1 MPPRKA
7 APADPDVAP
16 RRSSR
21 ITAQPKAEESTKKT
35 AKRTADGDAAGARR
49 AKKVKAEKDAEAD
62 GAGDKPTSLVLPSL
76 TLKNEKDED
85 VDVSALAAKA
95 DRGVVLFLVPKADT
109 PGCTTQACGFR
120 DVYSDFEK
128 EGFHVYCVSADKPTA
143 QAKWQTKKSLPYSLL
158 SDPERT
164 LIGALGAAKG
174 GKTARSHF
182 VFGKD
187 GKLLDRKM
195 PVKPVDSPRLA
206 LEFIRNLKADGAD
219 AGEGDKANGATDGNK
234 KADEA
239 AEAVAEKVE
248 EDKEAKADA
257 SGGKTEDAG
266 ANEG

>member
-1 MPPRKA
+1 
-7 APADPDVAP
+7 
-16 RRSSR
+16 
-21 ITAQPKAEESTKKT
+21 
-35 AKRTADGDAAGARR
+35 
-49 AKKVKAEKDAEAD
+49 
-62 GAGDKPTSLVLPSL
+62 LPSL

-85 VDVSALAAKA
+85 VDVGALAAKA
-95 DRGVVLFLVPKADT
+95 ERGVVLFLVPKADT

-128 EGFHVYCVSADKPTA
+128 EGFQVYCVSADKPTA

-158 SDPERT
+158 SDPERA

-182 VFGKD
+182 VFGTD

-206 LEFIRNLKADGAD
+206 LEFIRSLKVDGAGE
-219 AGEGDKANGATDGNK
+219 GEGDKANGAGHGEGIGEQKVEDAADT
-234 KADEA
+234 KADESDKKAEEA
-239 AEAVAEKVE
+239 AEKVAEKVE
-248 EDKEAKADA
+248 EDKDA
-257 SGGKTEDAG
+257 GEKTEDAG

>member
-1 MPPRKA
+1 
-7 APADPDVAP
+7 
-16 RRSSR
+16 
-21 ITAQPKAEESTKKT
+21 
-35 AKRTADGDAAGARR
+35 
-49 AKKVKAEKDAEAD
+49 
-62 GAGDKPTSLVLPSL
+62 VLPSL

-85 VDVSALAAKA
+85 VDIGALAAKA
-95 DRGVVLFLVPKADT
+95 ERGVVLFLVPKADT

-128 EGFHVYCVSADKPTA
+128 EGFQVYCVSADKPTA
-143 QAKWQTKKSLPYSLL
+143 QAKWQTKKSLPYSLI
-158 SDPERT
+158 SDPERA

-206 LEFIRNLKADGAD
+206 LEFIRSLQ
-219 AGEGDKANGATDGNK
+219 ANGEQANGDRKVEDAADT
-234 KADEA
+234 KADESDKKAEEA
-239 AEAVAEKVE
+239 AEKVAEKVE
-248 EDKEAKADA
+248 EDKEAKATA
-257 SGGKTEDAG
+257 GEAG

>member
-21 ITAQPKAEESTKKT
+21 ITALPKADEPTKKT
-35 AKRTADGDAAGARR
+35 VKRTADGDAAGARR

-76 TLKNEKDED
+76 ALKNEKDED
-85 VDVSALAAKA
+85 VDVGALAAKA
-95 DRGVVLFLVPKADT
+95 ERGVVLFLVPKADT

-128 EGFHVYCVSADKPTA
+128 EGFQVYCVSADKPTA

-158 SDPERT
+158 SDPERA

-187 GKLLDRKM
+187 GK
-195 PVKPVDSPRLA
+195 
-206 LEFIRNLKADGAD
+206 D
-219 AGEGDKANGATDGNK
+219 AGEGSQANGATDGNM

-248 EDKEAKADA
+248 EDKETKADA
-257 SGGKTEDAG
+257 SGEKAEDAG

>member
-1 MPPRKA
+1 
-7 APADPDVAP
+7 
-16 RRSSR
+16 
-21 ITAQPKAEESTKKT
+21 
-35 AKRTADGDAAGARR
+35 
-49 AKKVKAEKDAEAD
+49 
-62 GAGDKPTSLVLPSL
+62 LPSL

-85 VDVSALAAKA
+85 VDVGALAAKA
-95 DRGVVLFLVPKADT
+95 ERGVVLFLVPKADT

-128 EGFHVYCVSADKPTA
+128 EGFQVYCVSADKPTA

-158 SDPERT
+158 SDPERA

-206 LEFIRNLKADGAD
+206 LEFIRSLEAN
-219 AGEGDKANGATDGNK
+219 GEKANGTDAAETNADDAADA
-234 KADEA
+234 KADESDKRAEEA
-239 AEAVAEKVE
+239 AEKVAEKVE
-248 EDKEAKADA
+248 EDKEA
-257 SGGKTEDAG
+257 GKNTEDAG